1 MFFLFL
7 IPRAHAGSR
16 HFFIIMAVS
25 MAVAAF
31 FYLTMSTGSPAALI
45 EGRLFYWDRYIDW
58 MIKTPLLL
66 LDLALLAL
74 ARWQR
79 IINPG
84 NQADLA
90 GCVHYPNRPS
100 GRVQPHR
107 LRQGVQVHRQHGRD
121 DRPPST

>member
-1 MFFLFL
+1 M
-7 IPRAHAGSR
+7 
-16 HFFIIMAVS
+16 
-25 MAVAAF
+25 
-31 FYLTMSTGSPAALI
+31 
-45 EGRLFYWDRYIDW
+45 EGRIFYWGRQIDW
-58 MIKTPLLL
+58 MITTPLLL
-66 LDLALLAL
+66 LDLALLALALLDLALLDL

-84 NQADLA
+84 NQADRA
-90 GCVHYPNRPS
+90 GCVHYPNGPS